1 MKRIVSFILLFIF
14 SMCYGNDPLV
24 AQVRKERQK
33 GKEKKIVRE
42 QAVDL
47 LLKEQ
52 QVAAERA
59 ALKELYWVLGGED
72 WRVKENWLSDR
83 PVEEWYGVKR
93 NYDNGKLSIYL
104 GANGLE
110 GVLPGAIFRLKT
122 LEVLNLCN
130 NEITGNI
137 PADIGEC
144 TALRQLSLNGNRL
157 TGKIPVGIGK
167 LENLETL
174 DLSRNQL
181 SGEIPAEIGGLKQLK
196 FLRMGGNRLTGSIP
210 AAIGSLL
217 RLECVDISSNLLTG
231 EIPDELV
238 LLENLEEV
246 NLYDN
251 RL

>member
-1 MKRIVSFILLFIF
+1 M
-14 SMCYGNDPLV
+14 
-24 AQVRKERQK
+24 
-33 GKEKKIVRE
+33 
-42 QAVDL
+42 DL

-59 ALKELYWVLGGED
+59 ALRED
-72 WRVKENWLSDR
+72 RRVKENWLSDR

-137 PADIGEC
+137 PTDIGEC

-157 TGKIPVGIGK
+157 TGKIPVG
-167 LENLETL
+167 
-174 DLSRNQL
+174 S
-181 SGEIPAEIGGLKQLK
+181 
-196 FLRMGGNRLTGSIP
+196 TGT
-210 AAIGSLL
+210 
-217 RLECVDISSNLLTG
+217 RCW
-231 EIPDELV
+231 
-238 LLENLEEV
+238 
-246 NLYDN
+246 
-251 RL
+251 

>member
-1 MKRIVSFILLFIF
+1 MKQVVSFILLFVF
-14 SMCYGNDPLV
+14 SICYGNDPLV
-24 AQVRKERQK
+24 AQTRKERQK

-72 WRVKENWLSDR
+72 WRAKENWLSDR

-104 GANGLE
+104 GANGLK

-130 NEITGNI
+130 NEITGSI
-137 PADIGEC
+137 PTDIGEC

-157 TGKIPVGIGK
+157 MGEIPVGIGK
-167 LENLETL
+167 LENLVTL

-181 SGEIPAEIGGLKQLK
+181 SEEIPEEIGGLKQLK
-196 FLRMGGNRLTGSIP
+196 YLRMGTNRLTGDIP
-210 AAIGSLL
+210 AAIGNLSL
-217 RLECVDISSNLLTG
+217 
-231 EIPDELV
+231 
-238 LLENLEEV
+238 
-246 NLYDN
+246 
-251 RL
+251 